1 MTKVTL
7 LGDQRVK
14 SGFRLM
20 GCHIVR
26 LVFQFTGSTSISS
39 SVCLSACLSVSVFLS
54 CLEFWMGEKSR
65 VHWELTKVDDIA
77 VHGPPTEC
85 L

>member
-1 MTKVTL
+1 
-7 LGDQRVK
+7 
-14 SGFRLM
+14 M

-26 LVFQFTGSTSISS
+26 LVFQFTGSICLSA
-39 SVCLSACLSVSVFLS
+39 CLSACLSVSVFLS

-77 VHGPPTEC
+77 VHGPPTER